1 MEDMLFY
8 DRMQFAFTITFHY
21 LFPQLTMGLS
31 LMIVYFKW
39 KYLRSHL
46 EKYNDAAKFWM
57 KIFALNFAMGVVTG
71 IPMEFQFGTNWA
83 KFSELTGGIIGQ
95 TLAMEGMFSFFL
107 ESSFLGLFLFGE
119 KLLGHK
125 LHFVTGFL
133 VFLGSWASGFLI
145 IATHSWMQ
153 YPVGYE
159 ILENGKFVLNNFSA
173 LFSNPWLWPSFLHN
187 QAASVVTSSFVVTAV
202 GAFYVL
208 NNKHLEF
215 GKLFLKTGIIFGL
228 ISTILVA
235 FPTGDLAAKNVVEHQ
250 PVTFAAM
257 EGIFETEDGGS
268 EIILIGQPNI
278 LDKKLDNKIAVP
290 NILSF
295 LTYQKWDAE
304 IKGLNEFDAELYPT
318 NIPGLY
324 YSYHIMVGLGTIFIG
339 LMLLAFIQLKRKKL
353 FQTNKLLWALLFMV
367 PFPYI
372 ANTTGWYTAEL
383 GRQPWLVYNLL
394 RTSEGASPT
403 VSSGNTLFTLLGFI
417 GLYLLL
423 GMLFLIL
430 VGKIIYKGPHPVKS

>member
-31 LMIVYFKW
+31 LLVVYFKW
-39 KYLRSHL
+39 RFLATGSPVF
-46 EKYNDAAKFWM
+46 NDAAKYWM
-57 KIFALNFAMGVVTG
+57 KIFGLNFAMGVVTG

-119 KLLGHK
+119 KLMGQK
-125 LHFVTGFL
+125 LHFLTGFL

-153 YPVGYE
+153 HPVGYE
-159 ILENGKFVLNNFSA
+159 ILANGKFVLNNFSA
-173 LFSNPWLWPSFLHN
+173 LFTNVWLWPSYLHN
-187 QAASVVTSSFVVTAV
+187 QFASVVTASFVMAAV
-202 GAFYVL
+202 GALYLL
-208 NNKHLEF
+208 NNKHHEF
-215 GKLFLKTGIIFGL
+215 GKLFVKTGVLFGL
-228 ISTILVA
+228 VSSVLVA
-235 FPTGDLAAKNVVEHQ
+235 FPTGDWTAKNVVEHQ

-257 EGIFETEDGGS
+257 EGIFESEKGGS
-268 EIILIGQPNI
+268 EIILIGQPDTEN
-278 LDKKLDNKIAVP
+278 KKLDNKIAVP
-290 NILSF
+290 NVLSF
-295 LTYQKWDAE
+295 LTYQRWDAE
-304 IKGLNEFDAELYPT
+304 IKGLDAFDEKNYPT

-339 LMLLAFIQLKRKKL
+339 LMLIAAVQLWRKKL
-353 FQTNKLLWALLFMV
+353 YTTQWLLWSLLFMV

-403 VSSGNTLFTLLGFI
+403 VSAGNTLFTLLGFI
-417 GLYLLL
+417 GLYILL
-423 GMLFLIL
+423 GMLFLL
-430 VGKIIYKGPHPVKS
+430 LAGKIINKGPVTLKS

>member
-1 MEDMLFY
+1 MEDMLLY
-8 DRMQFAFTITFHY
+8 DRIQFAFTITFHY

-31 LMIVYFKW
+31 LIIVIFKW
-39 KYLRSHL
+39 KFLRTKI

-57 KIFALNFAMGVVTG
+57 KIFGLNFAMGVITG

-119 KLLGHK
+119 KLLGQK
-125 LHFVTGFL
+125 LHFLTGLL
-133 VFLGSWASGFLI
+133 VFIGSWASGYLI

-153 YPVGYE
+153 NPVGYE
-159 ILENGKFVLNNFSA
+159 ILSNGEFVLKNFSA
-173 LFSNPWLWPSFLHN
+173 LFSNPWIWPSYLHN
-187 QAASVVTSSFVVTAV
+187 QFASIVTSSVVVTGI
-202 GAFYVL
+202 GAFYL
-208 NNKHLEF
+208 LSKKNIEM
-215 GKLFLKTGIIFGL
+215 GQLFVKYGVIFGL
-228 ISTILVA
+228 ASSFLVA
-235 FPTGDLAAKNVVEHQ
+235 FPTGDWTAKNVVKYQ

-268 EIILIGQPNI
+268 EIVLIGQPNTAE
-278 LDKKLDNKIAVP
+278 KRLDNKIAVP

-295 LTYQKWDAE
+295 LTYQNWDAE
-304 IKGLNEFDAELYPT
+304 IKGLNEFDEDTHPT

-324 YSYHIMVGLGTIFIG
+324 YGYHIMVGLGTIFIG
-339 LMLLAFIQLKRKKL
+339 IFSFAAFLLFRKKL
-353 FQTNKLLWALLFMV
+353 YDSRLLMWTLLLII

-372 ANTTGWYTAEL
+372 ANTAGWYTAEL

-394 RTSEGASPT
+394 RTEDGISPT

-417 GLYLLL
+417 GLYLLV
-423 GMLFLIL
+423 GMLFLLL
-430 VGKIIYKGPHPVKS
+430 VGKIVNGISTNKHD